1 MSKMLE
7 PKASVQEKQAVPDAA
22 DASTHLEKV
31 GPSASLRIRNFRF
44 LLGGSILSSTAGNI
58 QGIGLNWLVYNLT
71 GSGTILGSINM
82 VTSAMS
88 LGMIP
93 VSGFL
98 VDRVRHRKLMFMT
111 NLWLFIITLGLGFI
125 LFFGHAKISYLF
137 IFAFLCGVTQ
147 TLNQTLG
154 QVVTFDLVPRVDTPN
169 AIALLQTGG
178 YLTRSFVPAI
188 GGFLILWF
196 GAGGN
201 FLFEA
206 GAFALIILSITQLQ
220 FPAQK
225 SAPIMGSS
233 FQNIQEGIKYVAKQP
248 VTRTFVLMGFIL
260 SLFTIPIVIILPPIY
275 AVKVFHGGPNILG
288 FLLASMGVGGIFGG
302 VAAAFLSRLER
313 WGLVQLASIFLL
325 SLFLLAFAFTTK
337 LWIALLLLSL
347 GGFFEAISLATN
359 QTLLQLSIPNEL
371 RGRVT
376 SAVNLGSALFILGS
390 LLAGAGS
397 DLFGGPKMITI
408 ILAGTA
414 AGICILIF
422 MLSSTVRNYRL
433 SEGIASNSARK
444 PAGSGS

>member
-1 MSKMLE
+1 
-7 PKASVQEKQAVPDAA
+7 
-22 DASTHLEKV
+22 
-31 GPSASLRIRNFRF
+31 
-44 LLGGSILSSTAGNI
+44 
-58 QGIGLNWLVYNLT
+58 
-71 GSGTILGSINM
+71 
-82 VTSAMS
+82 
-88 LGMIP
+88 MIP
-93 VSGFL
+93 VSGVL
-98 VDRVRHRKLMFMT
+98 VDRVSHRKLMFMT
-111 NLWLFIITLGLGFI
+111 NWWLFIITLGLGFI
-125 LFFGHAKISYLF
+125 LFFDHAKISYLF

-178 YLTRSFVPAI
+178 YLTRSFAPAI
-188 GGFLILWF
+188 GGYLILWF

-220 FPAQK
+220 FPARK

-325 SLFLLAFAFTTK
+325 SLSLLAFAFTTK

-390 LLAGAGS
+390 LLAGVGS

-422 MLSSTVRNYRL
+422 TLSSTVRNYRL

-444 PAGSGS
+444 PGDLTSNGQ